1 MTIDFKNKLESNEF
15 CTSKSSNMIFFNT
28 CFDKG
33 YIKDLVSWFLK
44 TYGEKKTISFLESL
58 KTSGFSFATK
68 AGISLGIDDLEIPPD
83 KKNLIT
89 NAITQIKQLEKLNII
104 GSLTN
109 VEKSQCLIDIWNQT
123 SDTLKHQAVQNFRIR
138 NPLNPVYIM
147 AFSGARGNISQV
159 RQLVAMRG
167 LMADPQ
173 GAILEFPIQSNFRE
187 GLTIT
192 EYLISCYGARKGLV
206 DTALRTA
213 TSGYLTR
220 RLVDSAQHA
229 VVSMMDCGT
238 KNGILIQ
245 GKNVEDRLFGRV
257 LSESFLKTQKQLH
270 LSNRLISAQMAKE
283 LAKKYNQIWI
293 RSPLTCE
300 SATSVCQFCYGSSL
314 ASSKLVQI
322 GEAVGVIAA
331 QAIGEPGTQLTMRTF
346 HTGGVGVFSDK
357 SLKPILAPYKG
368 KVIFTSPIPGH
379 FIRTPYGQIVYMV
392 KKVPTSKN
400 KILFKIQPCF
410 VNTIIQEF
418 TIYENDLPFG
428 SLLFVKHG
436 EVVES
441 KQLLIQTS
449 FVKIT
454 KQKLP
459 ESSHPIYSPNQG
471 QVFFELMNLIIEKAS
486 ISDNQTSK
494 SKQKKHYKPVFT
506 NFRTSRLPDRRTMSK
521 IGSFWVLSSFN
532 QLEFHTNKCFIE
544 SGDLVSPNT
553 IAFNYKFYTE
563 SKVQLYKIATNLLF
577 GFSVFEIALKKIYF
591 VKNKY
596 IIEFFNLKQKRNY
609 FFQKS
614 TDLLLF
620 EKYNIKNSIG
630 IWYPNSSQQIFP
642 FKKHFGSYTYSF
654 DLYLQKF
661 LKTFKPKYKIDNI
674 KGYVFII
681 NTKTVALSKRY
692 SQVKRNFL
700 AWNFRNPKLKHRYIQ
715 TDFAF
720 FDQDQL
726 KFSNFLLQNF
736 GWPFCTNTVEF
747 KTVEKT
753 NFRQFIPTGT
763 SIKTVL
769 FPKKSIS
776 IKTITYINFGKIQ
789 KNKKITQYCSRNW
802 YDLSVLINSK
812 QKFYQ
817 KNKLNRTRLNKTLY
831 FQNYNLNLG
840 LFWYSFN
847 STKQNK
853 LQNLILCLAPV
864 KYKKY
869 SPVILVQSVHEYSF
883 QACSQN
889 NSFLLDSTK
898 SLDIRNPLNCKQKQT
913 SRQIVSKPKYKTHV
927 IIPFK
932 SNYYSTNELI
942 RIQLLP
948 IQSSSFPRNF
958 VDLNIIKNKLSR
970 GFRYF
975 LYNSSDIHQTS
986 EFFVET
992 HQDNWILP
1000 NQAFSS
1006 GSVKIKNQGE
1016 FYSKVMKIN
1025 KTILSIIRPTD
1036 VLTTNF
1042 IKFDSPETK
1051 LGRILRWGQKLLPE
1065 IGANFNG
1072 QIIKKTLLTTNIR
1085 LGFPIL
1091 ASARGILHVYH
1102 NDLVQK
1108 NQLLITLK
1116 SRRLQTEDIVQGIP
1130 KIEQLFEARERQ
1142 GGEILLNTVHMRL
1155 HLAFLRELKK
1165 LPKHLKYEW
1174 PLAVETSFLE
1184 AQQFLVENIL
1194 EAYGNQGVK
1203 IDEKH
1208 VEVIIRQMT
1217 NHVQILKAGDTG
1229 LLPGEIV
1236 QRLWIKRFNA
1246 RIRQSKLQEAF
1257 YKPIVLGISK
1267 SVLHSD
1273 SFLLAASFQEV
1284 SRVLVGS
1291 ALSGKKDFLCG
1302 LHENVIV
1309 GQSIPAG
1316 TGLLSKVLIS
1326 NSLKSSIV
1334 SK

>member
-1 MTIDFKNKLESNEF
+1 MTINFKNKLESNEF
-15 CTSKSSNMIFFNT
+15 LKSKSSTMIFFNT

-33 YIKDLVSWFLK
+33 YVKELVSWYLK

-58 KTSGFSFATK
+58 KTNGFAFATK
-68 AGISLGIDDLEIPPD
+68 AGISLGIEDLEIPPD
-83 KKNLIT
+83 KIQLI
-89 NAITQIKQLEKLNII
+89 NHAVTQIKQLEKLNII

-123 SDTLKHQAVQNFRIR
+123 SDALKQQAVQNFRIR
-138 NPLNPVYIM
+138 NPVNPVYIM

-245 GKNVEDRLFGRV
+245 GKNIEDRLRGRV
-257 LSESFLKTQKQLH
+257 LSESFLKNQDTLQV
-270 LSNRLISAQMAKE
+270 SNYLISDHTAKE
-283 LAKKYNQIWI
+283 LATKYNQIWI

-300 SATSVCQFCYGSSL
+300 SITSVCQFCYGSSL

-346 HTGGVGVFSDK
+346 HTGGVGVFSDQT
-357 SLKPILAPYKG
+357 LKPILAPYKG
-368 KVIFTSPIPGH
+368 KVIFNSPIPGH
-379 FIRTPYGQIVYMV
+379 FIRTPYGQIVFMV
-392 KKVPTSKN
+392 KKLPTPKN
-400 KILFKIQPCF
+400 KILFKIHPLFQ
-410 VNTIIQEF
+410 NTINQEF

-436 EVVES
+436 EIVET
-441 KQLLIQTS
+441 KQLLVQTS
-449 FVKIT
+449 LVKLT

-459 ESSHPIYSPNQG
+459 ESSHPIYSPHQG
-471 QVFFELMNLIIEKAS
+471 QIFFELMNLIIEKDS
-486 ISDNQTSK
+486 LSDYQPLK
-494 SKQKKHYKPVFT
+494 EKKGFKPLFT
-506 NFRTSRLPDRRTMSK
+506 NFQTSRLPDRRTMSK
-521 IGSFWVLSSFN
+521 IGSFWVLSCLN
-532 QLEFHTNKCFIE
+532 QVEIHTTNCFIE

-553 IAFNYKFYTE
+553 IAFSYKFYTE
-563 SKVQLYKIATNLLF
+563 SKVQIYKIGRNLTFAVNLIEVPF
-577 GFSVFEIALKKIYF
+577 KQIYF

-596 IIEFFNLKQKRNY
+596 IIEFFNKKQKSSSY
-609 FFQKS
+609 FQDS

-620 EKYNIKNSIG
+620 EKYNIKNSIV
-630 IWYPNSSQQIFP
+630 IWYPNFSEKIF
-642 FKKHFGSYTYSF
+642 FKKHFICYTYNF
-654 DLYLQKF
+654 DLYIQKF
-661 LKTFKPKYKIDNI
+661 LKTFKNKQQISKIRGN
-674 KGYVFII
+674 VFVT
-681 NTKTVALSKRY
+681 NSKNLALSRSTSIHK
-692 SQVKRNFL
+692 KLKINFL
-700 AWNFRNPKLKHRYIQ
+700 VSNFRNPKFKNHQIKHDVEFPVLYQ
-715 TDFAF
+715 NELEGSQF
-720 FDQDQL
+720 F
-726 KFSNFLLQNF
+726 LQNY
-736 GWPFCTNTVEF
+736 GWPFCPIKTEFTNIDSS
-747 KTVEKT
+747 

-763 SIKTVL
+763 YVKSIL
-769 FPKKSIS
+769 FPKNPIS
-776 IKTITYINFGKIQ
+776 IRTISYNNFAKIQ
-789 KNKKITQYCSRNW
+789 KPKNLIKSCYRDWYNLSILINTKKKFHRKLEVKKI
-802 YDLSVLINSK
+802 
-812 QKFYQ
+812 
-817 KNKLNRTRLNKTLY
+817 RLNKTFY
-831 FQNYNLNLG
+831 FSNSSLRLG

-847 STKQNK
+847 FNNENK
-853 LQNLILCLAPV
+853 NQSLILYLSRI

-869 SPVILVQSVHEYSF
+869 NPIILVQSVFEYNFPVVSK
-883 QACSQN
+883 N
-889 NSFLLDSTK
+889 NSFLPSFSNSWK
-898 SLDIRNPLNCKQKQT
+898 AKNPLICKQKQT
-913 SRQIVSKPKYKTHV
+913 SSQILPKPIYKNYP
-927 IIPFK
+927 ILPFK
-932 SNYYSTNELI
+932 SNYYSLNELI
-942 RIQLLP
+942 RIQLLL
-948 IQSSSFPRNF
+948 SHSFNFSKNF
-958 VDLNIIKNKLSR
+958 VTLTLIPNLLSR
-970 GFRYF
+970 GFRSF
-975 LYNSSDIHQTS
+975 LYNVSDIHQTS

-992 HQDNWILP
+992 YQDNWILP
-1000 NQAFSS
+1000 HQAFSS
-1006 GSVKIKNQGE
+1006 GSVKIESQGE
-1016 FYSKVMKIN
+1016 FYSKVLKIN
-1025 KTILSIIRPTD
+1025 KTTLSIIRPTD
-1036 VLTTNF
+1036 VLTCNF
-1042 IKFDSPETK
+1042 IKINSPETK
-1051 LGRILRWGQKLLPE
+1051 LGRIVRWGQKLLPE
-1065 IGANFNG
+1065 VAANFNG
-1072 QIIKKTLLTTNIR
+1072 QIIKKTLITTNIR
-1085 LGFPIL
+1085 VGFPIL

-1102 NDLVQK
+1102 NDLIQN

-1142 GGEILLNTVHMRL
+1142 GGEILLNTVHIRL
-1155 HLAFLRELKK
+1155 HSAFLRELKK
-1165 LPKHLKYEW
+1165 LPKDLKHEW
-1174 PLAVETSFLE
+1174 PMAVEMSFLE

-1194 EAYGNQGVK
+1194 EAYANQGVK
-1203 IDEKH
+1203 IAEKH

-1236 QRLWIKRFNA
+1236 QHIWIKRFNT
-1246 RIRQSKLQEAF
+1246 RIRQSKLREAF

-1316 TGLLSKVLIS
+1316 TGLISKFVIS
-1326 NSLKSSIV
+1326 NSLKD
-1334 SK
+1334 